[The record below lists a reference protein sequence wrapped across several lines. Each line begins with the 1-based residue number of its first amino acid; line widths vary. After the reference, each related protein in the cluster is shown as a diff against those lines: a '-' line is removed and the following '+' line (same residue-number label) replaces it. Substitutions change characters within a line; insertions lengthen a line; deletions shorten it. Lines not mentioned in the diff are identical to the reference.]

1 MQLAVACEPLLF
13 LLYFDVIFDLLLSR
27 HMALWNRFVISNI
40 NIWLISGHRDPFEVL
55 WHSTSFYCHVCAQN
69 RFPFHCLRVW
79 KSVSTEPLSA
89 ICMNIKGIA
98 SKLFISHHFFVSFG
112 SKPFCCSLPLNPP
125 TNVILYVSHISA
137 ICIRLHILVMM
148 MMSLSS
154 PVQWSLRRGP
164 LSSFLQ
170 EVLRIWFLWMNLRV

>member
-1 MQLAVACEPLLF
+1 MQLAVPCEPLLF
-13 LLYFDVIFDLLLSR
+13 LPYCDVIFDLLLSR

-40 NIWLISGHRDPFEVL
+40 NIWLILGHRDPFEVL

-79 KSVSTEPLSA
+79 KSVSTESFQCNLYEYQRQSNH
-89 ICMNIKGIA
+89 IT
-98 SKLFISHHFFVSFG
+98 SHHFFVSFG

-125 TNVILYVSHISA
+125 TNVIPYVSHISA

-170 EVLRIWFLWMNLRV
+170 EVLRIWFSWMNLRV

>member
-1 MQLAVACEPLLF
+1 MADFRSQRSVWSTLTQYQF
-13 LLYFDVIFDLLLSR
+13 LLPCVCSKQVSFSLPQSLEISKYRIFSVQSV
-27 HMALWNRFVISNI
+27 WISK
-40 NIWLISGHRDPFEVL
+40 
-55 WHSTSFYCHVCAQN
+55 A
-69 RFPFHCLRVW
+69 LRV
-79 KSVSTEPLSA
+79 
-89 ICMNIKGIA
+89 NF
-98 SKLFISHHFFVSFG
+98 LFHIIFFVSFG